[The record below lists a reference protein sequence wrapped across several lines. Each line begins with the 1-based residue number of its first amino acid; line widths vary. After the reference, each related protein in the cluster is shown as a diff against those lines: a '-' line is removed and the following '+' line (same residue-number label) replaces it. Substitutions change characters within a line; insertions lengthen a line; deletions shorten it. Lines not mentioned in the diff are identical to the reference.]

1 MGTYHKRAHRIA
13 KTMELCSNLTTAD
26 FLPAIFKSNFCLIN
40 LNPLPLLEASPVLL
54 DNFCDNGKKKWLHIC
69 KQLTFCFLGQTY
81 NLRQNLL
88 EKEVCIQ
95 IHTGIYAHEETK
107 SIREYVFQTNKM
119 ISNKILEKDVLTIY
133 DSEGSK
139 TNADYRQRSQSVKEL
154 HKLHHITP

>member
-1 MGTYHKRAHRIA
+1 MKKNPGFVFA
-13 KTMELCSNLTTAD
+13 SNLLSA
-26 FLPAIFKSNFCLIN
+26 
-40 LNPLPLLEASPVLL
+40 
-54 DNFCDNGKKKWLHIC
+54 
-69 KQLTFCFLGQTY
+69 FLGKHKC
-81 NLRQNLL
+81 LRQNLL

-95 IHTGIYAHEETK
+95 THTGIYAHEETK